1 MKSVRNLQAAL
12 VVAVFA
18 AGSVTATAQIV
29 ITEVA
34 SWGSSTAT
42 YAADWFELTNI
53 GTEAVDISNWKVDDN
68 SNSFLSAVPLRG
80 LTSISPGQTVVFIE
94 SGASNVNDATK
105 LSAFTTAWF
114 NGTAPGGFT
123 AGFYGGT
130 GLGLSSSSGDAVNI
144 FNAAGTVQA
153 NVTFGATE
161 STTPY
166 LSFDNTAGANNVT
179 LTTVSSVG
187 VNGAFTAFDAHA
199 VGSPGITPVP
209 EPEEY
214 AAALGAFSLA
224 VAAWMRRQRR

>member
-12 VVAVFA
+12 VAAVFA
-18 AGSVTATAQIV
+18 AGSVTATAQIR

-34 SWGSSTAT
+34 SWGSSTLT

-68 SNSFLSAVPLRG
+68 SNSFAVAVSLRG
-80 LTSISPGQTVVFIE
+80 LTSISPGQSVVFIE
-94 SGASNVNDATK
+94 SGASDVNDATK

-123 AGFYGGT
+123 AGFYGGS
-130 GLGLSSSSGDAVNI
+130 GIGLSGTSGDAVNI
-144 FNAAGTVQA
+144 FNAAGSVQA
-153 NVTFGATE
+153 KVTFGATGA
-161 STTPY
+161 TPPFV
-166 LSFDNTAGANNVT
+166 SFDNTVGADDVT

-187 VNGAFTAFDAHA
+187 VNGAFTAADAHA
-199 VGSPGITPVP
+199 VGSPGIAPVP